1 MDTPTQDTPTQ
12 DTPKWAEE
20 RIAKIAAQKAE
31 ALSRVAELEAKIA
44 ELSPLAEAGS
54 AWEAKFTELETSSAK
69 ARSEWSSERELL
81 QAGVRDPEI
90 RELYQWQYSKIA
102 EEGRAPFGEWVKGL
116 TAENAPATLRA
127 HLPTSSSPAPAVT
140 APTPTAPA
148 TTAPTPS
155 APPVAP
161 KSEAATL
168 PSPTPSHSLSAD
180 EIRGTGADNWASVR
194 ERLKAEYARR

>member
-1 MDTPTQDTPTQ
+1 MDTPTPDTPTQ
-12 DTPKWAEE
+12 ETPKWAEE

-54 AWEAKFTELETSSAK
+54 SWESKFTELETSSAT
-69 ARSEWSSERELL
+69 AQSAWLSERELL

-102 EEGRAPFGEWVKGL
+102 EDGRAPFGEWVKGL
-116 TAENAPATLRA
+116 TTENAPASLRA
-127 HLPTSSSPAPAVT
+127 HLPSSPSPAPAVT
-140 APTPTAPA
+140 APAAPA
-148 TTAPTPS
+148 PAAP
-155 APPVAP
+155 ALPVAP

-180 EIRGTGADNWASVR
+180 EIRGTGADNWEQVR
-194 ERLKAEYARR
+194 ARLKAEYARR